1 MARLIRGVYE
11 SEGFREQKEKIG
23 DAYEIDKVLE
33 GIHWAV
39 ANNAEM
45 YPIVPGLSRT
55 RMIFTREFVRL
66 DTTLPALRAF
76 FAIEDENNA
85 VLLWIEEDD

>member
-11 SEGFREQKEKIG
+11 SEGFEEQKEKIG

-33 GIHWAV
+33 GIYWAV

-55 RMIFTREFVRL
+55 RMIFTHEFVRL
-66 DTTLPALRAF
+66 DTTLPALRVF